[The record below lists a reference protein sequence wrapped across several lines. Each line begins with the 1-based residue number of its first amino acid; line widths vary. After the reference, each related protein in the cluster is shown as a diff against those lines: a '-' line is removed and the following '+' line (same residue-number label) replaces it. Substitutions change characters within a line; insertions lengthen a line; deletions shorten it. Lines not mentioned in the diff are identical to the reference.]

1 MRKELTENEIIV
13 SILGGDVDDH
23 LREIGYAVRER
34 MNAVSRMAARTTRPG
49 DRVIIN
55 APGSKYDR
63 KEAVVEKTN
72 RKTVDL
78 KLVDGGQVLR
88 VNGSMI
94 DNYEPA
100 PDMPAD
106 WYEEGRTV

>member
-1 MRKELTENEIIV
+1 MRKEVTGSEIIV
-13 SILGGDVDDH
+13 SILNGDVDDH
-23 LREIGYAVRER
+23 LREIGDAVMER

-49 DRVIIN
+49 DRVIII

-88 VNGSMI
+88 VDGSMI
-94 DNYEPA
+94 EPA
-100 PDMPAD
+100 
-106 WYEEGRTV
+106 G

>member
-1 MRKELTENEIIV
+1 MRKEVTGSEIIV
-13 SILGGDVDDH
+13 SILNGDVDDH
-23 LREIGYAVRER
+23 LREIVDAVRER

-78 KLVDGGQVLR
+78 KLVDEGLVLR
-88 VNGSMI
+88 VDGSMI
-94 DNYEPA
+94 EPA
-100 PDMPAD
+100 WVGP
-106 WYEEGRTV
+106 

>member
-1 MRKELTENEIIV
+1 MRKELTESEIIV
-13 SILGGDVDDH
+13 SILNGDVDDH
-23 LREIGYAVRER
+23 LREIVDAVRER

-78 KLVDGGQVLR
+78 KLVDEGLVLR
-88 VNGSMI
+88 VDGSMI
-94 DNYEPA
+94 EPA
-100 PDMPAD
+100 WVGP
-106 WYEEGRTV
+106 

>member
-1 MRKELTENEIIV
+1 MRKELTESEIIV

-23 LREIGYAVRER
+23 LREIVDAVRER

-63 KEAVVEKTN
+63 KEAVVAKTN

-78 KLVDGGQVLR
+78 KLVDEGLVLR
-88 VNGSMI
+88 VDGSMI
-94 DNYEPA
+94 EPA
-100 PDMPAD
+100 WVEP
-106 WYEEGRTV
+106 

>member
-1 MRKELTENEIIV
+1 MRKEVTGSEIIV
-13 SILGGDVDDH
+13 SILNGDVDDH
-23 LREIGYAVRER
+23 LREIVDAVRER

-49 DRVIIN
+49 DRVIII

-88 VNGSMI
+88 VDGSMI
-94 DNYEPA
+94 EPA
-100 PDMPAD
+100 
-106 WYEEGRTV
+106 G